1 MIITGFEP
9 KAIPGSTK
17 YGTAGGCTTTFLRA
31 LELPSEIT
39 ESLAKWGNLG
49 VTKSTWSSYK
59 TAQTMLD
66 LCRRETGVCMDLPLT
81 NAKTLAF
88 IDWLAR
94 VRKLRAATIKTYLS
108 GIRQLHIVQGLESPE
123 LRTGLVKLVLKGI
136 DNRDGIATRAGKFK
150 GRLPMTKN
158 TMLLFKKLTQS
169 SKYAEQDKL
178 LIWAVATLAF
188 AGAFRI
194 HEILS
199 KAEST
204 FDPNFTLLGEDLTVS
219 SKNRQETLHVRLKC
233 PKESRSAAA
242 TVVDVFENKSEL
254 CPVRAFR
261 KWFSCK
267 FREPHL
273 PLFRFHN
280 GTPLTGAKLNR
291 VMKTLLDPYTDSS
304 VGFFATHSF
313 RIGIASM
320 LGQLGFED
328 QDIMATGR
336 WSSRVFE
343 RYMKLTRTKRNIA
356 QDKILSRR
364 PHRA

>member
-1 MIITGFEP
+1 MMITGFEP

-17 YGTAGGCTTTFLRA
+17 YGTVGGCTTTFLRA

-108 GIRQLHIVQGLESPE
+108 GIRQLHIVQGLEAPE

-233 PKESRSAAA
+233 PKESCSAAVA
-242 TVVDVFENKSEL
+242 Q
-254 CPVRAFR
+254 P
-261 KWFSCK
+261 
-267 FREPHL
+267 L
-273 PLFRFHN
+273 P
-280 GTPLTGAKLNR
+280 
-291 VMKTLLDPYTDSS
+291 
-304 VGFFATHSF
+304 
-313 RIGIASM
+313 
-320 LGQLGFED
+320 
-328 QDIMATGR
+328 
-336 WSSRVFE
+336 
-343 RYMKLTRTKRNIA
+343 
-356 QDKILSRR
+356 
-364 PHRA
+364 

>member
-1 MIITGFEP
+1 M
-9 KAIPGSTK
+9 
-17 YGTAGGCTTTFLRA
+17 TT
-31 LELPSEIT
+31 
-39 ESLAKWGNLG
+39 
-49 VTKSTWSSYK
+49 
-59 TAQTMLD
+59 
-66 LCRRETGVCMDLPLT
+66 
-81 NAKTLAF
+81 AKTLAF
-88 IDWLAR
+88 VDWLAR
-94 VRKLRAATIKTYLS
+94 VRKLKAATIKTYLS
-108 GIRQLHIVQGLESPE
+108 GIRQLHVVHGLDAPE
-123 LRTGLVKLVLKGI
+123 LRSGLVKLVLKGI

-158 TMLLFKKLTQS
+158 TMLLFRKLVQGST
-169 SKYAEQDKL
+169 YAEQDKL

-194 HEILS
+194 HEILA
-199 KAEST
+199 KVEST
-204 FDPNFTLLGEDLTVS
+204 FDPHFTLLAEDLTTS
-219 SKNRQETLHVRLKC
+219 SNGEQQTLHVRLKC
-233 PKESRSAAA
+233 PKESRTAAA

-261 KWFSCK
+261 KWVGCK
-267 FREPHL
+267 RREPQL

-291 VMKTLLDPYTDSS
+291 VMKALLGPYTDSS
-304 VGFFATHSF
+304 IGFFATHSF

-343 RYMKLTRTKRNIA
+343 RYLKLTRTKRNVA
-356 QDKILSRR
+356 QDKIRKSQ
-364 PHRA
+364 PHHD

>member
-1 MIITGFEP
+1 
-9 KAIPGSTK
+9 
-17 YGTAGGCTTTFLRA
+17 
-31 LELPSEIT
+31 
-39 ESLAKWGNLG
+39 
-49 VTKSTWSSYK
+49 
-59 TAQTMLD
+59 
-66 LCRRETGVCMDLPLT
+66 
-81 NAKTLAF
+81 
-88 IDWLAR
+88 
-94 VRKLRAATIKTYLS
+94 
-108 GIRQLHIVQGLESPE
+108 VQGLEAPE

-169 SKYAEQDKL
+169 STYAEQDKL

-219 SKNRQETLHVRLKC
+219 SKNRQETLHVLLKC

-267 FREPHL
+267 FRKPQL
-273 PLFRFHN
+273 TLFRFHN

-291 VMKTLLDPYTDSS
+291 IMKTLLDPYTDSS

-364 PHRA
+364 PHRV